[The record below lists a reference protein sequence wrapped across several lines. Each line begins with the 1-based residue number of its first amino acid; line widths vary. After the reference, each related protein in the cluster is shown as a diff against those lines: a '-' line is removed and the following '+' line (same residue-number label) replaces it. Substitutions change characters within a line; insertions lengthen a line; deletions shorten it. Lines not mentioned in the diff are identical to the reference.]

1 MPPSIFPEYLYDS
14 AGKAYTVAIVSQSD
28 TFFSAHIYSGRMWL
42 GRINWLI
49 DDERNVMQLADLML
63 FDEPLGRH
71 PLWTRIMLFLKWHP
85 PTFRQRGLGS
95 AMLCA
100 VVIQAEKLKI
110 DAISGFI
117 TTDDL
122 QNTPYLLKFYEKHG
136 FDVQRVSPPSQ
147 GTVATIYRTI
157 RRTASEEREDM

>member
-14 AGKAYTVAIVSQSD
+14 AGKAYAVAIVSQSA
-28 TFFSAHIYSGRMWL
+28 TFFSAHIYYGRMWL

-49 DDERNVMQLADLML
+49 ADERNVMQLADLVL
-63 FDEPLGRH
+63 FDEPLGHH
-71 PLWTRIMLFLKWHP
+71 PLWARITSLLRWHP
-85 PTFRQRGLGS
+85 PNFRQRGLGS

-100 VVIQAEKLKI
+100 VITQAEKLKV

-122 QNTPYLLKFYEKHG
+122 QKTPYLLEFYKKHG
-136 FDVQRVSPPSQ
+136 FDVQRISQPTQ
-147 GTVATIYRTI
+147 GTVATIHRKI
-157 RRTASEEREDM
+157 HHANGEEREDI